1 MFWLN
6 EEYAA
11 GLAREIVLDGVVCV
25 VDAVFGK
32 KVQYHISGLY
42 IYIFTKPHLAN
53 GRGSFRRRNW

>member
-25 VDAVFGK
+25 VDAVFGE
-32 KVQYHISGLY
+32 KVQYHISGFY
-42 IYIFTKPHLAN
+42 IYIH
-53 GRGSFRRRNW
+53 

>member
-32 KVQYHISGLY
+32 KVQHQFMAFGPSSPSC
-42 IYIFTKPHLAN
+42 TLAN
-53 GRGSFRRRNW
+53 GRRPFRRRHW